1 MGLALITPLSGSF
14 PWYALQVRTGGELR
28 LRTTLETKG
37 YETFLPTY
45 VEVRRYSDRLKKID
59 TPLFPGYIFSRLDIT
74 KRLPILQ
81 TPDVHAI
88 VSVCRVPQPL
98 EESEIDAIRS
108 VVTSGAS
115 ALPWPYLQVGDRVVV
130 TFGPLKGVEGFLIKV
145 KDQDK
150 LVLSVNLLQRS
161 LAVEI
166 DRTHIRPLTKR

>member
-1 MGLALITPLSGSF
+1 MGLSMTTPASSSW
-14 PWYALQVRTGGELR
+14 PWYAVQVRTGGELR
-28 LRTTLETKG
+28 LRTTLERKG

-45 VEVRRYSDRLKKID
+45 LEVRRYSDRLKKID

-88 VSVCRVPQPL
+88 VSVSRVPQPI
-98 EESEIDAIRS
+98 EEAEIDAIRS
-108 VVTSGAS
+108 VVNSGTS

-130 TFGPLKGVEGFLIKV
+130 TFGPLTGVEGFLVKIK
-145 KDQDK
+145 DAER

-161 LAVEI
+161 IAVEV
-166 DRTHIRPLTKR
+166 DRTYIKPLPKK